1 MEGIAALYGI
11 WGIFLLILAILAL
24 LMPFFVFRIRT
35 EIVSINKKMS
45 KLLEILSN
53 EKAHDTD
60 LEVSNLGKRIKRCP
74 FCGAKNRP
82 DDFNCINC
90 GKAMGL

>member
-1 MEGIAALYGI
+1 
-11 WGIFLLILAILAL
+11 
-24 LMPFFVFRIRT
+24 
-35 EIVSINKKMS
+35 MS

-60 LEVSNLGKRIKRCP
+60 LEVTSSGKRIKRCP
-74 FCGAKNRP
+74 FCGAKNRL
-82 DDFNCINC
+82 DAFNCINC